1 MSGDRT
7 GCVRYARSHS
17 GTRTGNRYDDRM
29 VSNDVSI
36 DTTPGALL
44 VGRLHVDL
52 CRLASAICRR

>member
-1 MSGDRT
+1 MSRVREGY
-7 GCVRYARSHS
+7 VRYTRSHS
-17 GTRTGNRYDDRM
+17 GSRSGNRYDDRM

-52 CRLASAICRR
+52 CRLASAICRP

>member
-7 GCVRYARSHS
+7 EYVRHARSHS

-36 DTTPGALL
+36 HTTPGALL